1 MAVIDVERDAVVVR
15 IVYDGPPY
23 AGKTTS
29 IRSLAR
35 SLGRAPV
42 TPLERADRTV
52 FFDWL
57 EYTGG
62 LFEGHQ
68 IHCQI
73 VSVPGQPEL
82 DGRRRALL
90 QLADAVVFVV
100 DSSTDERAQHSA
112 RYLRDVRELL
122 ARREGAPVGIVL
134 QANKRDLP
142 GALPRDALRALLGAD
157 VAAMALTESTAGE
170 GSGVRE
176 TFVLAVRLA
185 IDRIR
190 AQMVDRPLE
199 VGRPEVDSAEELLAL
214 LNRLE
219 QRLGM
224 STFAAAGEEEGAL
237 AQGPAGALEVVV
249 AEEVVESVELAEA
262 ALGRGPSATL
272 VPWADGDAPVPRPAS
287 VAVAAAA
294 TQAEAEEQVLSV
306 AAEPALA
313 GAVSPE
319 LAELDELVEFAVSPQ
334 LAADLAGAAPSAAPA
349 HPGASA
355 STSAREVSGAELAA
369 APAPLTSAP
378 PTAQVSPEASQ
389 GAPASV
395 FTDDRSEPSTTS
407 SEATLEATMMSSE
420 PASKASPS
428 GADVVAAA
436 SSQQLETSGQ
446 SSNEAQTW
454 PLAVV
459 RDAALPVNDERAL
472 PVSPG
477 AVADGGLAAPSVAAP
492 GLGEPAP
499 SPGQRRGRPSTQQPP
514 QAGLEPDS
522 GPRSVRR
529 RGLTNVLTPRA
540 GLEPRDLP
548 PSPPSVGVPSGT
560 IWPPVE
566 GRMILHEACS
576 SALVTVRTAAGDW
589 AAGQGAEWRIQ
600 SARHHEFSSFED
612 GRRELLSWARD
623 HALLSLQLSPYRCV
637 VLAETGRGTWRLWQI
652 ARESQSLRSWILEAA
667 GEPLQSLY
675 RRLVDAA
682 ALLGDAL
689 VRAKGSRLHPT
700 LATFGRGRG
709 RFGGHYVGLMPP
721 PGEVEA
727 GRGEGPEAEVAEQ
740 LGDLLVLGLSSR
752 CSELV
757 SHAAELWIG
766 ATPWDGV
773 VSSAMANALR
783 RLSA

>member
-112 RYLRDVRELL
+112 GYLRDVRELL

-157 VAAMALTESTAGE
+157 VAAMALTESAAGE

-224 STFAAAGEEEGAL
+224 STFAAAGEEEGAS

-378 PTAQVSPEASQ
+378 PTAQFSPEASQ

-407 SEATLEATMMSSE
+407 SEATLQVTLMPSVPTSDASS
-420 PASKASPS
+420 S
-428 GADVVAAA
+428 GGDAVAAA
-436 SSQQLETSGQ
+436 SSQQPETSGL

-459 RDAALPVNDERAL
+459 RDAALPVNGERAL

-477 AVADGGLAAPSVAAP
+477 Q
-492 GLGEPAP
+492 GEPAP

-514 QAGLEPDS
+514 QAGLEAES
-522 GPRSVRR
+522 GPRPARR

-540 GLEPRDLP
+540 SLESRDLP
-548 PSPPSVGVPSGT
+548 PSPPSVRVPSGT